1 MGRNGLLILACGIVG
16 GMAHGAHA
24 AVAQSMPA
32 GLPAEI
38 QALPPQPEIGRVETR
53 VPVQVPAP
61 GDDRPIL
68 VPTTREYQWI
78 FRVPVFSIEQRRI
91 AVTAPSVS
99 THSRRWKYEMPAL
112 RAQRMKLWDVPEFS
126 CKYPDLML
134 PNECRTVW
142 HGVYVDV
149 PVLVSERGTIDVD
162 VPRFAVT
169 EQFIRVEVPR
179 WTWTDRSFRFS
190 LPAVAPPETVRGLR
204 MALNGQRADLAA
216 ATDETIASI
225 TREIET
231 LRAAGE
237 DPSRLVSDDGSSLD
251 LLAELQSLRD
261 QRTQELERLAAIDA
275 ELTQL
280 SAR

>member
-1 MGRNGLLILACGIVG
+1 
-16 GMAHGAHA
+16 
-24 AVAQSMPA
+24 MPT
-32 GLPAEI
+32 GLPAGI
-38 QALPPQPEIGRVETR
+38 QPLPLQPETGRVETR

-61 GDDRPIL
+61 GDDRPVL

-78 FRVPVFSIEQRRI
+78 FRVPVFVVEHRRV
-91 AVTAPSVS
+91 ALTAPSVS
-99 THSRRWKYEMPAL
+99 MHSRRWNYEMPAL
-112 RAQRMKLWDVPEFS
+112 RGKRMKLWDVPEFS
-126 CKYPDLML
+126 CKYPDLMV

-142 HGVYVDV
+142 HGVYVDA
-149 PVLVSERGTIDVD
+149 PVLVSERATVDVD
-162 VPRFAVT
+162 VPRFAMT
-169 EQFIRVEVPR
+169 EQFIKVEVLS
-179 WTWTDRSFRFS
+179 WTWTDKSFRFS
-190 LPAVAPPETVRGLR
+190 LPAVVPAETVQQLR

-251 LLAELQSLRD
+251 LLAQLQSLRD

-280 SAR
+280 AAR

>member
-1 MGRNGLLILACGIVG
+1 
-16 GMAHGAHA
+16 MAPAAHA
-24 AVAQSMPA
+24 AVAQPMPT
-32 GLPAEI
+32 GLPAGI
-38 QALPPQPEIGRVETR
+38 QPLPLQPETGRVETR

-61 GDDRPIL
+61 GDDRPVL

-78 FRVPVFSIEQRRI
+78 FRVPVFVVEHRRV
-91 AVTAPSVS
+91 ALTAPSVS
-99 THSRRWKYEMPAL
+99 MHSRRWNYEMPAL
-112 RAQRMKLWDVPEFS
+112 RGKRMKLWDVPEFS
-126 CKYPDLML
+126 CKYPDLMV

-142 HGVYVDV
+142 HGVYVDA
-149 PVLVSERGTIDVD
+149 PVLVSERATVDVD
-162 VPRFAVT
+162 VPRFAMT
-169 EQFIRVEVPR
+169 EQFIKVEVLS
-179 WTWTDRSFRFS
+179 WTWTDKSFRFS
-190 LPAVAPPETVRGLR
+190 LPAVAPAETVQQLR
-204 MALNGQRADLAA
+204 MALNGQRANLAA

-261 QRTQELERLAAIDA
+261 QRAQELERLAAIDA